1 MLRHLGLGRL
11 QWVPSLPPT
20 MLPSFYRDF
29 LALRWTTLHIH
40 FRTRRCSLCAVEGAR
55 HGVGGGGKKGYF
67 FVRRLRR
74 VFFLLLAVDLCLR
87 KSLATPAPRPFFQ
100 PPLKETHKPPPSS
113 SSVSQSLLA
122 VLAFSLGTYLGG
134 IFRASS
140 QRLGNEV
147 PEKKGKQEAGRQL
160 TLKIPSLR
168 NVRRGFGLGHRMRG
182 PCPPPPP
189 QPSHAGVRTHVHTH
203 TRAHRVSAPLGP
215 WPASPH
221 VSVFEGHRR
230 VDPEFEHALCCKEM
244 RRLPGELI

>member
-1 MLRHLGLGRL
+1 M
-11 QWVPSLPPT
+11 PPEISA
-20 MLPSFYRDF
+20 P
-29 LALRWTTLHIH
+29 
-40 FRTRRCSLCAVEGAR
+40 
-55 HGVGGGGKKGYF
+55 
-67 FVRRLRR
+67 
-74 VFFLLLAVDLCLR
+74 
-87 KSLATPAPRPFFQ
+87 PANPFFQ

-134 IFRASS
+134 IFQASS

-182 PCPPPPP
+182 PCPPSPT
-189 QPSHAGVRTHVHTH
+189 SARGCARAHVHTH
-203 TRAHRVSAPLGP
+203 TRAHRVSAPLGL
-215 WPASPH
+215 WPASLH

-230 VDPEFEHALCCKEM
+230 VDPELEHALCRKEM
-244 RRLPGELI
+244 RRLPGELILNCSVCQ